1 MENNTWWELLSAP
14 YRGGNPVSI
23 GLELLAVLLGMASV
37 WYAKKQHI
45 AVFPT
50 GIVSTGIY
58 VWLLAQYSL
67 LGDMMINAYY
77 VAMSIYGWWYWRVHG
92 PDADQRPIS
101 RMTSSERWWAL
112 VLALGSSFCVV
123 VVYLYYDRWTSWTA
137 YADTLTTALF
147 FVAMWLM
154 ARKKMEHWT
163 FWIVGNVI
171 SIPLYW
177 YKGLIFTSFQYAVFT
192 AIALAG
198 YRVWKNN
205 IDRTPQTSL
214 K

>member
-1 MENNTWWELLSAP
+1 MDTNTWWDILWAP
-14 YRGGNPVSI
+14 YRGGNPVWI

-77 VAMSIYGWWYWRVHG
+77 VVMSVYGWWYWRLRG
-92 PDADQRPIS
+92 PKTDQRPIS
-101 RMTSSERWWAL
+101 YMSGLERWWAL
-112 VLALGSSFCVV
+112 ALAVGSSFWVV
-123 VVYLYYDRWTSWTA
+123 LVYQYYDRWTSWTA

-163 FWIVGNVI
+163 FWMVGNLI

-198 YRVWKNN
+198 YRVWKSN